1 MAVTGDLA
9 AEVRAVRETVGIAD
23 RGGRAFTLLDG
34 TDAVRF
40 LQGMVTNDVDAIQVG
55 SAAYALLLT
64 PKARVVADM
73 RLTRLGDTTFL
84 ADADQAAA
92 AALRTVLTRYRLGS
106 KVAIEACDE
115 RFGIVAVA
123 GPQAAQ
129 LVADALGVTPL
140 ANAAEGAGT
149 EVELDAGVVHVLQSV
164 FCGEQAYELIGPRAA
179 LDQAW
184 ERLAAGLGRHDG
196 RVFGDQAYD
205 VLRVEAGVPRFGA
218 EIDEQVMPAEA
229 GVVDRAVSFTK
240 GCYIGQEPVAR
251 LHYRGHANR
260 GLRSILLAG
269 TAPEAGATVE
279 VEGREV
285 GRITSAVESPTIGR
299 AVALAIVR
307 REVDPGQRVGVVTA
321 DGVLEGELSA
331 VPAYR
336 WRA

>member
-1 MAVTGDLA
+1 VTGDLA

-34 TDAVRF
+34 PDAVRF
-40 LQGMVTNDVDAIQVG
+40 LQGMVTNDVDGIAVG
-55 SAAYALLLT
+55 SAGYALLLT

-73 RLTRLGDTTFL
+73 RLTRLADTTFL

-92 AALRTVLTRYRLGS
+92 TVLRKLLTRYRLAS

-123 GPQAAQ
+123 GPNATA
-129 LVADALGVTPL
+129 LLADALVVNVPDD
-140 ANAAEGAGT
+140 APEGAGT
-149 EVELDAGVVHVLQSV
+149 AVALRDGTVHVLGSA
-164 FCGEQAYELIGPRAA
+164 FTGEQAFELVGPRAA
-179 LDQAW
+179 LDEAW
-184 ERLAAGLGRHDG
+184 ERLTAALPRHDG
-196 RVFGDQAYD
+196 RVFGDEAFD
-205 VLRVEAGVPRFGA
+205 VLRVEAGLPRFGA

-251 LHYRGHANR
+251 LHHRGHANR
-260 GLRSILLAG
+260 GLRSILLDGALPAAG
-269 TAPEAGATVE
+269 STVQ
-279 VEGREV
+279 VDGREV
-285 GRITSAVESPTIGR
+285 GRITSAAESPTIGR

-307 REVDPGQRVGVVTA
+307 REIDPGQRVGVVTA

>member
-1 MAVTGDLA
+1 VTGDLA

-34 TDAVRF
+34 PDAVRF
-40 LQGMVTNDVDAIQVG
+40 LQGMVTNDVDAIAID

-73 RLTRLGDTTFL
+73 RLTRLAETTFL
-84 ADADQAAA
+84 ADSDPGAAT
-92 AALRTVLTRYRLGS
+92 ALRTVLTRYRLGS
-106 KVAIEACDE
+106 KLVIEACDD

-123 GPQAAQ
+123 GPQAAA
-129 LVADALGVTPL
+129 LLRDALGAVVQ
-140 ANAAEGAGT
+140 ADAAEGAGT
-149 EVELDAGVVHVLQSV
+149 AVDLGAGTVHVLRSA
-164 FCGEQAYELIGPRAA
+164 FCGEQAFELIGPRPA
-179 LDQAW
+179 LDRAW
-184 ERLAAGLGRHDG
+184 ERLAAGLAAVGG
-196 RVFGDQAYD
+196 SVFGDEAYD
-205 VLRVEAGVPRFGA
+205 VLRIEAGMPRFGA

-279 VEGREV
+279 VDGREV
-285 GRITSAVESPTIGR
+285 GRITSAAESPTIGR

>member
-1 MAVTGDLA
+1 M
-9 AEVRAVRETVGIAD
+9 RETVGIAD

-34 TDAVRF
+34 PDAVRF
-40 LQGMVTNDVDAIQVG
+40 LQGMVTNDVDAIAVG

-73 RLTRLGDTTFL
+73 RLMRLGETTFL

-92 AALRTVLTRYRLGS
+92 TALRPVLTRYRLGS

-115 RFGIVAVA
+115 RFGIIAVA
-123 GPQAAQ
+123 GPEAVE
-129 LVADALGVTPL
+129 LLSSALGTTPP
-140 ANAAEGAGT
+140 ADAAEGAGT
-149 EVELDAGVVHVLQSV
+149 DVVLEAGTVHVLQSA
-164 FCGEQAYELIGPRAA
+164 FCGEQAFELIGARAA
-179 LDQAW
+179 LDAAW
-184 ERLAAGLGRHDG
+184 QRLAAGLAEVDG

-205 VLRVEAGVPRFGA
+205 VLRIEAGVPRFGA

-251 LHYRGHANR
+251 LHHRGHANR
-260 GLRSILLAG
+260 GLRSILLAD

-279 VEGREV
+279 VGGREV
-285 GRITSAVESPTIGR
+285 GRITSATESPTLGR

-336 WRA
+336 WHA